1 MNQVLDFSKI
11 VSLERTWRHKQR
23 NTSQSDFK
31 PMHQMSSRLDTYVA
45 TDMAILAEEVVEGV
59 CLGHSYGQKSTTP
72 SDLPGP
78 TASPGAEECIPVVTG
93 GGVEVVVDIAQN
105 DWLYQTQPGALRR
118 IIMNV
123 FGNAMKYTDSGRVSL
138 HLAVDDASD
147 RHLHRPRT
155 GEEVVTL
162 TVTDT
167 GKGISEEFLRG
178 RLYTP
183 FAQED
188 TLAVGTGLGLSIVR
202 SLVKALGGSI
212 GIHSRP
218 GEGTTVRVSL
228 PFERPTPAEAGL
240 AEDGPNLPSPIMR
253 EKTPLR
259 SESVPL
265 RDSHAGRRVAII
277 GVEPT
282 VAAAHPRWS
291 PIARYLTDWY
301 GLELVSWSS
310 MAVDMAVADEEGLA
324 ATSDAGSATLPP
336 LLLLCNRTVG
346 NKITLPEW
354 LSTASSVSQLRLPCG
369 PQKLARSIRRC
380 LDHEAPVVG
389 TVVLPHRPHN
399 RSQPSDISDSSMG
412 LSTDSGFASSVG
424 SSAASETVVE
434 ATVPVIA
441 LPSLQADLATKNH
454 RSPRVLVV
462 DDNSIN
468 LNLMLTF
475 MKKRHLSTFHSAEN
489 GQVAVEAVEQLP
501 ENYDIIFMGMF
512 FLFLSQNIVSYDTD
526 RLYKICRCPLWTA
539 SRQRGPSVH
548 SRRSEARVLARRSL
562 P

>member
-1 MNQVLDFSKI
+1 MQGTELDEFQDSLLETINACGRTLLDTMNQVLDFSKI
-11 VSLERTWRHKQR
+11 VSLERTWRYKQR
-23 NTSQSDFK
+23 NTSQTDLK
-31 PMHQMSSRLDTYVA
+31 PMDQMSARLDTYVT

-59 CLGHSYGQKSTTP
+59 CLGHSFGQKSTTL

-78 TASPGAEECIPVVTG
+78 AASPGGEEHSPVVTG
-93 GGVEVVVDIAQN
+93 GDVEVVVDIAQN

-138 HLAVDDASD
+138 HLAVDDVSD
-147 RHLHRPRT
+147 RHLHRSRT
-155 GEEVVTL
+155 DEEVVTL

-202 SLVKALGGSI
+202 SLVKALGGRI

-228 PFERPTPAEAGL
+228 PLERPSPAEEGPG
-240 AEDGPNLPSPIMR
+240 DDSPNLLSPTVR
-253 EKTPLR
+253 EKTLLS

-265 RDSHAGRRVAII
+265 RNSHAGRRVAIL

-282 VAAAHPRWS
+282 AVAAHPRWS

-301 GLELVSWSS
+301 GLELVSWTS
-310 MAVDMAVADEEGLA
+310 MAVDIAVADEEGLA
-324 ATSDAGSATLPP
+324 AAPSAGSVTLPP
-336 LLLLCNRTVG
+336 LLLLCNRSINTD
-346 NKITLPEW
+346 NLQPDW
-354 LSTASSVSQLRLPCG
+354 LSAASSVSQLRLPCG

-380 LDHEAPVVG
+380 LDHQGGPGAA
-389 TVVLPHRPHN
+389 TAVLPHRPRN
-399 RSQPSDISDSSMG
+399 RSQPSDTSDLSAG
-412 LSTDSGFASSVG
+412 LSTDSGFASAVG
-424 SSAASETVVE
+424 SSAASDTVVE
-434 ATVPVIA
+434 TTVPVVA
-441 LPSLQADLATKNH
+441 LPSLPAELATKTS
-454 RSPRVLVV
+454 RLPRVLVV

-468 LNLMLTF
+468 LKLMLTF
-475 MKKRHLSTFHSAEN
+475 MRKRQLSTLHSAEN
-489 GQVAVEAVEQLP
+489 GHIAVEAAERLP

-512 FLFLSQNIVSYDTD
+512 SPPVFF
-526 RLYKICRCPLWTA
+526 LYKRL
-539 SRQRGPSVH
+539 V
-548 SRRSEARVLARRSL
+548 
-562 P
+562 